1 MDTQKNNEE
10 NIDLSNMFNNPVE
23 KPKEDE
29 AEKLEDPEQIFSP
42 TTPKMVKWLIK
53 HSFGLVKTEKV
64 ANLILLIIVIIMFAA
79 SFVLLYGQLAPKTVQ
94 NPGFIDMA
102 VPPMPN

>member
-23 KPKEDE
+23 KPKDDE
-29 AEKLEDPEQIFSP
+29 EEKLQDPEQIFSP
-42 TTPKMVKWLIK
+42 STPKMVKWLIK
-53 HSFGLVKTEKV
+53 HSWGLIKTEKV
-64 ANLILLIIVIIMFAA
+64 ANFILLILAVIMFAA
-79 SFVLLYGQLAPKTVQ
+79 SFVLLYGQLAPKTAS
-94 NPGFIDMA
+94 NTEFIDMA